1 MKAMDVVLS
10 GLTKRQKEWLEAS
23 MEREK
28 EKLPSLSVNGIE
40 EYVSYLLRQIDSR

>member
-1 MKAMDVVLS
+1 MDVVLS